1 MVMATAMETHG
12 PHISDLPVD
21 ALLEVFSRLPAA
33 DLTLGASGV
42 CRAWRSL
49 AMEPAAWQGRRVQV
63 APRKHRPLAAAE
75 RRVLRRA
82 PALRALAVSLRRA
95 QDLPAPLSALLPSCA
110 QLRELQ
116 LSLPCLYADMAE
128 DVVDH
133 WPRLQQL
140 RVEACSVQE
149 GGLERLAQLQNLRKL
164 QVATL
169 QPAQG
174 VWGPLRRAARE
185 GLPALRALHVDARC
199 DATNPA
205 DVEGVV
211 GVVLELADRV
221 THLRVGS
228 LVPADAALLGA
239 ISRCTRLQSL
249 HIEDCSQL
257 TDDGLL
263 QLAGLRLRSLT
274 LCFARQVSTAAL
286 LHFLRLSDLSLLED
300 LDLSGCPALTDRVLL
315 FLATRSSSPPR
326 MVAEDCPNVSGPAL
340 QRLNGTS
347 QPANVACT
355 VPASC
360 TVAAVVTLP
369 VSNRPLQVA

>member
-1 MVMATAMETHG
+1 METQG

-21 ALLEVFSRLPAA
+21 ALLEVFCRLPAA

-42 CRAWRSL
+42 CRAWRDL
-49 AMEPAAWQGRRVQV
+49 AMEPAAWQARRVQV

-95 QDLPAPLSALLPSCA
+95 QDLPEPLSALLPCCGH
-110 QLRELQ
+110 LRELQ
-116 LSLPCLYADMAE
+116 LSLPCLYADMAR
-128 DVVDH
+128 DVAAH

-149 GGLERLAQLQNLRKL
+149 GGLERLGQLDHLRRL

-174 VWGPLRRAARE
+174 VWGPLRRAARD

-199 DATNPA
+199 DAANIDEA
-205 DVEGVV
+205 V
-211 GVVLELADRV
+211 GVLLELADRV
-221 THLRVGS
+221 THLRIGS

-239 ISRCTRLQSL
+239 IGRCSRLQNL

-257 TDDGLL
+257 TDEGLL
-263 QLAGLRLRSLT
+263 QLAGLRLHSLS

-286 LHFLRLSDLSLLED
+286 LHLLRVSDLSLLKH
-300 LDLSGCPALTDRVLL
+300 LDLRGCPALTDRVVLS
-315 FLATRSSSPPR
+315 LASRLSTPPKL
-326 MVAEDCPNVSGPAL
+326 VADDCPNVSGQAL
-340 QRLNGTS
+340 QSLNRTS
-347 QPANVACT
+347 PPVNAAH
-355 VPASC
+355 AIAALC
-360 TVAAVVTLP
+360 TVAAVATLP
-369 VSNRPLQVA
+369 VPNRPLQVA